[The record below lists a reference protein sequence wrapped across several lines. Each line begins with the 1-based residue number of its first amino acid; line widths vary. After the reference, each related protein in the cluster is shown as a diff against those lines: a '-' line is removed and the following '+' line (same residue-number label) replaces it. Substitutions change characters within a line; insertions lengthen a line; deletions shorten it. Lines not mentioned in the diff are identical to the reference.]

1 MSSPPREM
9 TEAEAA
15 ELSKIGFEPDNV
27 PAKLLVNVTLALT
40 ISVVLSVLFAKWF
53 FDNSVSSELQAKGY
67 TTEMS
72 AQYEEANP

>member
-9 TEAEAA
+9 TEAEAE

-27 PAKLLVNVTLALT
+27 PAKLLVNVTIALT
-40 ISVVLSVLFAKWF
+40 VSVVLSVGFAKWF
-53 FDNSVSSELQAKGY
+53 FDNTVASELHAKGY
-67 TTEMS
+67 TTEKS